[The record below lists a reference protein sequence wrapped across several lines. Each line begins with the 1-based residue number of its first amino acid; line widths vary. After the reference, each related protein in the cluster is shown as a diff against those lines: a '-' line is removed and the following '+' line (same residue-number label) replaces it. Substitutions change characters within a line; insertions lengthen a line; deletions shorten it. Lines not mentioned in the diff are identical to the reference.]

1 MARGMAE
8 AQRYDYV
15 IVGAGSAGA
24 VLAARLSEDPDV
36 SVCVLE
42 AGPPDTVENIHIP
55 MVFGSLF
62 KTQVDWD
69 YSTAAEPFCDG
80 RRIYLPRGKTYG
92 GSSSLNAMIYIRGNR
107 RDYDDWAAGGAEGW
121 SYDEL
126 LPYFKRSEDHYRGE
140 TEFHGAGGPLSVS
153 EGRSKNPIT
162 AAYVEAAQQAGLP
175 FNDDF
180 NAGEQEGVGLYDLT
194 QRGGY
199 RCSTA
204 LAYLHPAME
213 RPNLTVVPYMRATR
227 VLFDGLRAVG
237 VEGLQLGETTEFRA
251 EREVILSGGAYN
263 SPQLLMLSGV
273 GPAEHLGLRQVE
285 VLLDHPQVGQNLQ
298 DHPAVGGAWTTDQ
311 PVSLLVAA
319 LPDTAAE
326 HLEDFTQ
333 NGHGPLTSNIGEGAG
348 FFRTSADQPAPNAQ
362 FHAVPVMFIE
372 EGLADPP
379 DHGMLLSACLIKP
392 DSRGEVTLPSADPTA
407 KPVIRHNYYSA
418 ESDMEQMVAAMGKVL
433 DVAGQE
439 ALRPYAQT
447 PFMVPDSDSDADV
460 RAHIRAKTQTIY
472 HPAGTCAI
480 GTVVDSE
487 LRVQGLEGLRVVDA
501 SVMPTVVRGNTN
513 APVIAIAERAADLIR
528 GATPARAGAE
538 ASASA

>member
-1 MARGMAE
+1 VPE
-8 AQRYDYV
+8 TKSFDYV
-15 IVGAGSAGA
+15 IVGAGSAGC
-24 VLAARLSEDPDV
+24 VLAARLTEDPDV

-69 YSTAAEPFCDG
+69 FSTAAEPFCDG

-107 RDYDDWAAGGAEGW
+107 LDYDDWAAGGATGW
-121 SYDEL
+121 GYDDL
-126 LPYFKRSEDHYRGE
+126 LPYFKRAEDHYRGE
-140 TEFHGAGGPLSVS
+140 DEFHGAGGPLSVS
-153 EGRSKNPIT
+153 EGRSRNPIT
-162 AAYVEAAQQAGLP
+162 AAFVEAGKQAGMVYR
-175 FNDDF
+175 DDF
-180 NAGEQEGVGLYDLT
+180 NAAEQDGVGLYDLT

-204 LAYLHPAME
+204 LGYLHPAME

-227 VLFDGLRAVG
+227 VLLDGTRARG
-237 VEGLQLGETTEFRA
+237 VEGLQLGETTEFLA

-273 GPAEHLGLRQVE
+273 GPADHLGLRQIE
-285 VLLDHPQVGQNLQ
+285 VVLDHPQVGQNLQ
-298 DHPAVGGAWTTDQ
+298 DHPAAGGAWTTDQ
-311 PVSLLVAA
+311 PVSLIVAA

-333 NGHGPLTSNIGEGAG
+333 NGHGPLTSNIGEGGGFIRTRAG
-348 FFRTSADQPAPNAQ
+348 LPAPNAQ

-379 DHGMLLSACLIKP
+379 DHGMLLSVCLLKP

-407 KPVIRHNYYSA
+407 KPVIRHNYYAA
-418 ESDMEQMVAAMGKVL
+418 ESDMEQMVEAIGAVM

-439 ALRPYAQT
+439 ALRPYAQH
-447 PFMVPDSDSDADV
+447 PYEVPASDSDADV
-460 RAHIRAKTQTIY
+460 RAHIRRQTQTIY

-480 GTVVDSE
+480 GTVVDPE

-501 SVMPTVVRGNTN
+501 SVMPTVTRGNTN
-513 APVIAIAERAADLIR
+513 APTIAIAERAADLIR
-528 GATPARAGAE
+528 GVAPARLEEAAATP
-538 ASASA
+538 